1 MPEVLV
7 RKLDEAAIQALKRQ
21 AKQHGR
27 SLQAELKAIIEDA
40 ARHAQFDP
48 AKELARVRSLFKGRR
63 FSDSAGLIREDRD
76 R

>member
-7 RKLDEAAIQALKRQ
+7 RKLDKEAIQALKQQ

-27 SLQAELKAIIEDA
+27 SLQAELKAILEDA
-40 ARHAQFDP
+40 ARRAQLDP
-48 AKELARVRSLFKGRR
+48 AKELGRVRSLFKGRR
-63 FSDSAGLIREDRD
+63 FSDSAGLIREDRG